1 MPQPKIKADAIYKT
15 PVNQV
20 AGAAVARPGVLQNL
34 KVSSADEIE
43 SALEPVEDSSRTRL
57 RKPGFTDEPAP
68 RQTAAA
74 SRVAAAAAHAPA
86 VSNEPEYDEIEE
98 EVTDN
103 EVDPNELPE
112 GWAAMQDEEGD
123 TFYFNQAT
131 QEAQW
136 EKPPVPKRMKKIVKR
151 VPRAKAPA
159 PAPAPAA
166 ARFQPKAA
174 AAAPAPAPAA
184 ASRFGGASA
193 SAASA
198 GASRFGG
205 AASGGAAK
213 AGGASAGAAAGKGAA
228 GGAAVVPSPEG
239 ADPEACDAF
248 EANPFKKTICK
259 KCRKNQDKH
268 PQYF

>member
-20 AGAAVARPGVLQNL
+20 AGAAAARPGILQNL

-43 SALEPVEDSSRTRL
+43 AALEPVEDSSRTRL
-57 RKPGFTDEPAP
+57 RKPGFADEPAP

-74 SRVAAAAAHAPA
+74 SRVTAAAAHAPA

-136 EKPPVPKRMKKIVKR
+136 EKPPVPKRMKKIIKR
-151 VPRAKAPA
+151 VPRAKPA

-166 ARFQPKAA
+166 ASRFQPKTN

-184 ASRFGGASA
+184 ASRFGGAA
-193 SAASA
+193 SSSGSSGAA
-198 GASRFGG
+198 RFGG
-205 AASGGAAK
+205 ASGGAAK
-213 AGGASAGAAAGKGAA
+213 SGGGAAASSNA
-228 GGAAVVPSPEG
+228 GGAVVPSPEG